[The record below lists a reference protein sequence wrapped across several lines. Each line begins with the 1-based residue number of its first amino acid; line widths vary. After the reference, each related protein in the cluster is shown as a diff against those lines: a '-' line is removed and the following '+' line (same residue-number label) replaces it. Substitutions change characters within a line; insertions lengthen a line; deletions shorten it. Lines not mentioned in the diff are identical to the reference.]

1 MTTMTDS
8 GSTGSPGPD
17 PAGAFPRPLRRS
29 RNDRMVTGVAGG
41 LGEYFR
47 VDPVI
52 FRVLFAVLSFFGG
65 VGLLL
70 YLLCWLL
77 IPEPDVSTSA
87 LDRGVHQLRLHK
99 VPPWLVIAGGALVL
113 WIGWFSWW
121 APGPTFPALALI
133 AVVVI
138 LLMNRLGRR
147 ARFEGRGHAP
157 YPWEQPAAA
166 AAPSTAL
173 WPAGEPGPTD
183 ASAPPTEQPGAPTA
197 PLVPPLGDFRR
208 SMQSWYTEAYEA
220 RQQRLARRRPIKVGV
235 GISLLAAWAVLAVF
249 NTFTRVPFPAYLW
262 VGLAI
267 LGAGLV
273 ISVVTRRATWFLLAP
288 LAMLSAAALFLGAT
302 SASLK
307 DGSGQVGWTPASA
320 SQLSDHRQFAGQSTL
335 DLTQLTAL
343 SEPRSVTI
351 NQAAGEVKLVLPAT
365 LNATVITD
373 VHMGDSRVG
382 DSNATGKYVGGWNV
396 HLEVPPPPGAT
407 GSPVTIHVKLTVGHV
422 QIDRVG

>member
-1 MTTMTDS
+1 
-8 GSTGSPGPD
+8 
-17 PAGAFPRPLRRS
+17 
-29 RNDRMVTGVAGG
+29 MVTGVAGG

-99 VPPWLVIAGGALVL
+99 VPPWLVVAGGALVL

-133 AVVVI
+133 AIVVI
-138 LLMNRLGRR
+138 LLMNRLSRR
-147 ARFEGRGHAP
+147 ARFGDRGHAP
-157 YPWEQPAAA
+157 YPFDQPAP
-166 AAPSTAL
+166 APSTTL
-173 WPAGEPGPTD
+173 WPDAEAGTTD
-183 ASAPPTEQPGAPTA
+183 ASPGAAAEQPSAPTA
-197 PLVPPLGDFRR
+197 PLVPPLSDFRG
-208 SMQSWYTEAYEA
+208 SMQSWYTEANEA
-220 RQQRLARRRPIKVGV
+220 RRRRLARRRPVKMGV
-235 GISLLAAWAVLAVF
+235 GISLLVAWAVLAVF
-249 NTFTRVPFPAYLW
+249 NTFKRVPFPAYLW

-267 LGAGLV
+267 LGAGLM
-273 ISVVTRRATWFLLAP
+273 ISVVTKRATWFLLAP
-288 LAMLSAAALFLGAT
+288 LAILSAAALFLGGT

-307 DGSGQVGWTPASA
+307 DGSGRVGWTPTSA

-351 NQAAGEVKLVLPAT
+351 NQAAGEVRLVLPAQ

-373 VHMGDSRVG
+373 VHTGDSQVG

-396 HLEVPPPPGAT
+396 HLEVPPRPGAT